1 MEKKSDI
8 KNEVTKSVRIH
19 IDSLDEFID
28 SLNEI
33 KEELDAINK
42 YCSYRISILLSMID
56 AINEDILLSMIDAFN
71 EELKRI

>member
-8 KNEVTKSVRIH
+8 KNEVAKSVGIH

-28 SLNEI
+28 SLNEFIESINEI

-42 YCSYRISILLSMID
+42 YCSYKIAVLLSMND
-56 AINEDILLSMIDAFN
+56 AINE
-71 EELKRI
+71 ELKKDLRL